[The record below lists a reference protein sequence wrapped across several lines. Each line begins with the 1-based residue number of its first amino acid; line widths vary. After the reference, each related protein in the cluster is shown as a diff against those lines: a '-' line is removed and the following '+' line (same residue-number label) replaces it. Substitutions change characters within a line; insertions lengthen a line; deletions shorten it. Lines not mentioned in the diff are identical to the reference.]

1 MRYIQELEHKVQV
14 LQTEA
19 TTLSAQLTML
29 QVCSVELLGIL
40 IQPLIVMVLS

>member
-29 QVCSVELLGIL
+29 QVCADYIL
-40 IQPLIVMVLS
+40 DFWFIILMV

>member
-29 QVCSVELLGIL
+29 QVCLFSGA
-40 IQPLIVMVLS
+40 SGDFDSSYS